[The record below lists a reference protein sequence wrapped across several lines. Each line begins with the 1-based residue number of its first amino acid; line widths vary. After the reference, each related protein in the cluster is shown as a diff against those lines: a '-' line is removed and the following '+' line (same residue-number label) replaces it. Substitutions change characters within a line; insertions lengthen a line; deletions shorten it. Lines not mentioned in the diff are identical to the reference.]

1 MTSAR
6 LEEMFYA
13 KMLQLYDEQ
22 RRVMRAP
29 VRFLNM
35 VQNHGVLEAAR
46 RLLASSSV
54 GDGFV
59 ALWEVGRLDLSVEAL
74 VLQEPW
80 RALFTEEELAVAR
93 QRLEE

>member
-6 LEEMFYA
+6 LEEMFHA

-35 VQNHGVLEAAR
+35 VQNHGGLEAAR

-59 ALWEVGRLDLSVEAL
+59 ALCWTLRNSGGVGEGIHKSV
-74 VLQEPW
+74 V
-80 RALFTEEELAVAR
+80 
-93 QRLEE
+93 